1 MKPKSLEEIIE
12 EFEHK
17 VAERYKAVDRD
28 INEQEYTALKE
39 LWLEPMLENCKSYA
53 LWVIEE
59 GEPEKTGIEVATSD
73 DLDVWNAAIRE
84 YKQNLKKLII

>member
-17 VAERYKAVDRD
+17 VAERYKTVDRD

-59 GEPEKTGIEVATSD
+59 GYSQTPEFDRSWAQPLEI
-73 DLDVWNAAIRE
+73 
-84 YKQNLKKLII
+84 YKQNLKKLIEQD